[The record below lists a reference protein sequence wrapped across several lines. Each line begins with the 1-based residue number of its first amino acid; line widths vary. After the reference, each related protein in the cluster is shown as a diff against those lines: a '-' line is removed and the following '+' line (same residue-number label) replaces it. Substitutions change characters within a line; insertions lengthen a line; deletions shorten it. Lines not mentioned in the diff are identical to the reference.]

1 MGAATLGDFS
11 DILALAASLH
21 EGEAAVLA
29 SLPEGKSDAE
39 LSQLPDSVWLE
50 AMAKVIMRTGFSWKV
65 VDNKWP
71 GFEAAFVGFDPNR
84 VAMFS
89 DEDFDRLL
97 SDTAII
103 RNGQKLRAI
112 CDNAIMIT
120 DLQRSHGSASAFFAT
135 WPHGDFTG
143 LWAFLK
149 KRGSRLGGNTGPYM
163 LREVSWD
170 TPVMS
175 KDVVK
180 ALIREGVIEKAP
192 TSQKALKA
200 VQDAFNEWRLENGLT
215 YAQMSRILALS
226 VG

>member
-1 MGAATLGDFS
+1 MGTAILGDFS
-11 DILALAASLH
+11 NILALAAEH
-21 EGEAAVLA
+21 HDGEDAVLA
-29 SLPEGKSDAE
+29 SLPQGKTDAE
-39 LSQLPDSVWLE
+39 LAQLPDSIWLE

-71 GFEAAFVGFDPNR
+71 GFEEAFYGFDPNR

-89 DEDFDRLL
+89 DEEFDQLL
-97 SDTAII
+97 SDAAII

-120 DLQRSHGSASAFFAT
+120 DLQRSHSSASDFFAA
-135 WPHGDFTG
+135 WPHEDFTG
-143 LWAFLK
+143 LWSLLK
-149 KRGSRLGGNTGPYM
+149 KHGSRLGGNTGAYM
-163 LREVSWD
+163 LREVGWD

-180 ALIREGVIEKAP
+180 ALIREGVVEKAP
-192 TSQKALKA
+192 TSQKALMA
-200 VQDAFNEWRLENGLT
+200 VQDAFNEWRQHSGLP

>member
-1 MGAATLGDFS
+1 MGTAILGDFS
-11 DILALAASLH
+11 NILALAAEHHDS
-21 EGEAAVLA
+21 EDAVLA
-29 SLPEGKSDAE
+29 SVPQGKTDAE
-39 LSQLPDSVWLE
+39 LAQLPDSIWLE
-50 AMAKVIMRTGFSWKV
+50 SMAKVIMRTGFSWKV

-71 GFEAAFVGFDPNR
+71 GFEAAFYGFDPNR

-89 DEDFDRLL
+89 DEEFDQLL

-112 CDNAIMIT
+112 CDNAVMIT
-120 DLQRSHGSASAFFAT
+120 DLQRSHGSASAFFAA
-135 WPHGDFTG
+135 WPHEDFTG
-143 LWAFLK
+143 LWALLK
-149 KRGSRLGGNTGPYM
+149 KRGSRLGGNTGAYM
-163 LREVSWD
+163 LREVGWD

-192 TSQKALKA
+192 TSQKELKA
-200 VQDAFNEWRLENGLT
+200 VQEAFNEWHQQSGLT